1 MEQQVVPCFGGERRK
16 RSPETTGNGWELC
29 NAGSYFAIRPRRRTD
44 EMKELTIKCVDAFT
58 NRSFSGNPAGIIMEA
73 DGLSAEVMQF
83 IASQMYLNIIECGF
97 VMKAGAADTAGR
109 VRYFTPQREMGCSGH
124 VTIAACYSMIEDG
137 DIPLLE
143 GVTSVAY
150 DTGMGRVQVD
160 IHAGAA
166 GEGAA
171 GVKGLEKMMMHQPD
185 QRYREADIPVE
196 EIADVLGIDRS
207 EITKTGLPVVIASA
221 DIDWLIIPVEHRD
234 TIAGLHPDLIKLGM
248 FNRKYGTYTNHIFT
262 LDTFSEECISYSRH
276 FGPAMGL
283 WEDPATA
290 MSSGGLGEYLL
301 KYGVTRS
308 GSMVMEQGGDPARL
322 ARIFVEVTQGGN
334 GGNKVRIGGTA
345 TTSIIRKLRIEGDT
359 AEIVDEAASV
369 S

>member
-1 MEQQVVPCFGGERRK
+1 
-16 RSPETTGNGWELC
+16 
-29 NAGSYFAIRPRRRTD
+29 
-44 EMKELTIKCVDAFT
+44 MKELTIKCVDAFT
-58 NRSFSGNPAGIIMEA
+58 NRSFSGNPAGIIMDA

-97 VMKAGAADTAGR
+97 VMKAANGGTASR
-109 VRYFTPQREMGCSGH
+109 IRYFTPRREMGCSGH

-137 DIPLLE
+137 DIPLPE
-143 GVTSVAY
+143 GMASIVY
-150 DTGMGRVQVD
+150 ETGMGNVQVD
-160 IHAGAA
+160 IHADPDWDG
-166 GEGAA
+166 GT
-171 GVKGLEKMMMHQPD
+171 GVKGLKKIMMHQPD

-207 EITKTGLPVVIASA
+207 EITMTGLPVVIASA
-221 DIDWLIIPVEHRD
+221 DVDWLIIPVEHRD

-248 FNRKYGTYTNHIFT
+248 FNKKYDTYTNHIFT
-262 LDTFSEECISYSRH
+262 LDTFSEECISYARH

-308 GSMVMEQGGDPARL
+308 GSMVMEQGGDPERL
-322 ARIFVEVTQGGN
+322 ARIFVEVTRGEN
-334 GGNKVRIGGTA
+334 GANKVKIGGTA
-345 TTSIIRKLRIEGDT
+345 TTSIIRKLRIEGNT
-359 AEIVDEAASV
+359 VEIVDEGAPV
-369 S
+369 F